1 MTHSAD
7 RWVHQTGSPRDVFFI
22 LKVRHSQGKEHRPT
36 WICLKGVDN
45 AHMKRLVITAIIK
58 MCAESI
64 LLVAVFGVAIGIIGY
79 INEWNTSLSY
89 SNAFFIA
96 GCLAIV
102 TGVFSRL
109 EGGKDWDTFQLLSAE
124 SFRGMSSGERANFII
139 NASNSL
145 RAIVLGVLTGILL
158 ILISVFVTKIF

>member
-1 MTHSAD
+1 LGAA
-7 RWVHQTGSPRDVFFI
+7 RDVSFI
-22 LKVRHSQGKEHRPT
+22 LQAHPLQGQEHGPGRIR
-36 WICLKGVDN
+36 WKGVGKVY
-45 AHMKRLVITAIIK
+45 MKRLVIITIIK

-64 LLVAVFGVAIGIIGY
+64 LLATVFGVAIGIIGY
-79 INEWNTSLSY
+79 INEWNTPLSY

-109 EGGKDWDTFQLLSAE
+109 EGGKDWDTFQLLSGE

-145 RAIVLGVLTGILL
+145 RAVVLGVLTGILL
-158 ILISVFVTKIF
+158 VLISVFVTKIF